1 MKKLMAIYEQF
12 QKEEAAIYDK
22 KKVLKFIKK
31 YPELQR
37 MHIKYKNIFPRFGKV
52 DKSTRVIFTSY
63 ILNDPA
69 WEREYKE
76 ME

>member
-1 MKKLMAIYEQF
+1 MKKLMSIYEQI
-12 QKEEAAIYDK
+12 KGEEAAVYDK
-22 KKVLKFIKK
+22 KKVLKFIKR
-31 YPELQR
+31 YPELQKALAR
-37 MHIKYKNIFPRFGKV
+37 YKSIFPRFGKV
-52 DKSTRVIFTSY
+52 DKSTKVIFTSY